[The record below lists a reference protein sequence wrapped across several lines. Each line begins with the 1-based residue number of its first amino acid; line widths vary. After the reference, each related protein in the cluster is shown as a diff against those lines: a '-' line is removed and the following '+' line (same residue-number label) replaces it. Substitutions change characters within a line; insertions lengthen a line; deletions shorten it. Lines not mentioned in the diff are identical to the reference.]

1 MSLPDPLSESCHKN
15 EKNSSNSFYSTH
27 LRCQNQKEIYF
38 CGLYNLQ
45 THTMK
50 KFYLLLAV
58 AAMLGTAVNAQLAK
72 KAVSGKQHQST
83 KAEAKRTSVMSAK
96 RTNPSNRVATT
107 FWSDDFSNAGNWVLS
122 AGSGT
127 ADNWVIGTTGP
138 SGPYM
143 INAIAS
149 ATAANGFAL
158 FDSDLLCSSN
168 QDGLLTTANSID
180 LSSATSARLKFSQYY
195 RRYFDSTFVY
205 ISNDGGTNW
214 TEIPLNTITQDNN
227 YNSNDDATGAVNP
240 EIVYIDIT
248 SIAAGQAN
256 VKVRFRFLS
265 NSTFGASG
273 GCGYSWQ
280 LDDISIED
288 VPANDIAIAEVADPS
303 PYSCVPL
310 LQVQPLTLGARVNN
324 PGSAAATNVS
334 VTFNVYDANF
344 NQVYNDVASFS
355 GTLNPGDTTAMLTAP
370 GSFTPSD
377 TGIYYFEYICAMAA
391 ADANTS
397 NDSQYTF
404 MYVDFNDYARDLTY
418 LDANFYNGGLGFNGN
433 VGYLGQMFD
442 VYAASDFT
450 EVDFFLADATLGD
463 TISVDV
469 FDVAAGVPN
478 AVIATTGTY
487 YITAADTG
495 GAFITLPLSS
505 PLTVAPGQYFVG
517 LHQQSVNN
525 VTIGSATDIFT
536 PNSAF
541 FQVNG
546 GTWNPV
552 EVAFNIAFI
561 LRVRN
566 PYSSASGIASVTNS
580 GDLMVYPNPSN
591 GAFTLSSDAK
601 NATVTVTNTLGQT
614 VYTNRFDSMN
624 QVRIDLGT
632 QANGVYTVR
641 VQSDAGVMTRNITI
655 SNR

>member
-1 MSLPDPLSESCHKN
+1 
-15 EKNSSNSFYSTH
+15 
-27 LRCQNQKEIYF
+27 
-38 CGLYNLQ
+38 
-45 THTMK
+45 MK

-72 KAVSGKQHQST
+72 KAVSGKQHQPT

-96 RTNPSNRVATT
+96 RTNSSNRVATT
-107 FWSDDFSNAGNWVLS
+107 YWSDDFSNAGNWVLS
-122 AGSGT
+122 AAAGT

-143 INAIAS
+143 IDPIAS

-158 FDSDLLCSSN
+158 FDSDLLCSGN
-168 QDGLLTTANSID
+168 QDALLTTAGSID
-180 LSSATSARLKFSQYY
+180 LSAATSARLKFSQYY
-195 RRYFDSTFVY
+195 CRFFDSTYVY

-214 TEIPLNTITQDNN
+214 TEIPLNTATQNN
-227 YNSNDDATGAVNP
+227 NFNSNDEATGTVNP

-248 SIAAGQAN
+248 SLAAGQAN
-256 VKVRFRFLS
+256 VKVRFRFYS
-265 NSTFGASG
+265 DGTFGTFG
-273 GCGYSWQ
+273 GCGYSWM

-344 NQVYNDVASFS
+344 NQVYNDLASFS

-418 LDANFYNGGLGFNGN
+418 LDANFYGGGLGFNGN

-442 VYAASDFT
+442 VYASSDFT
-450 EVDFFLADATLGD
+450 EVDFYLAGATLGD

-469 FDVAAGVPN
+469 FSVAVGVPD

-517 LHQQSVNN
+517 LHQQSINN

-541 FQVNG
+541 FQING
-546 GTWNPV
+546 GTWTPV
-552 EVAFNIAFI
+552 DVQFEVAFI

-566 PYSSASGIASVTNS
+566 PYSSASGTGIASVTNS
-580 GDLMVYPNPSN
+580 SDLMVYPNPSN